1 MSHSL
6 FKSSLLLLPFLLAS
20 CAGEEGTST
29 GDGGSKSG
37 GVPMEFY
44 ISAPMPTATT
54 RVGDPGS
61 PTGETV
67 DWDRLTVIIAYTSKT
82 HSDDNFDAEEGKMVY
97 WDTFTR
103 EEFESLSEITH
114 SGSTLTPVLNADGSD
129 SGLRAFTMPLPV
141 GTARVYG
148 VTYSSPS
155 DAANESVKS
164 NLVDFEARLK
174 AFDKQGKSHND
185 EILSWEIPNTYA
197 STDGTTATIDVAKF
211 LSVATGYGVNTKP
224 DAANPYDLSIAKAN
238 DIEMKQ
244 YWKMT
249 CHRLATK
256 LDVQWDAQQA
266 YDNNK
271 QAYVDVAVNSFSYK
285 GGASV
290 EGEGNGRLF
299 PFSELHGSAY
309 TFSPVG
315 GTSTFFNT
323 TPISRRNGRV
333 YHYFFPDGSKEPR
346 VDFSIS
352 TQTEGS
358 AVWQPYTYHF
368 DFSQVAPL
376 RPATWYKLNI
386 RVKGN
391 SGENTNIV
399 VDNFQ
404 TGN

>member
-29 GDGGSKSG
+29 GDGGSKTG

-249 CHRLATK
+249 CRRLATK

-290 EGEGNGRLF
+290 KGAGNGRLF
-299 PFSELHGSAY
+299 PFSELHGGTY

-315 GTSTFFNT
+315 GTTTFLNT

-333 YHYFFPDGSKEPR
+333 YHYFFPDGGTTPK
-346 VDFSIS
+346 VDFDIA
-352 TQTEGS
+352 TLTEGS
-358 AVWQPYTYHF
+358 TDSVKYTYHF
-368 DFSQVAPL
+368 DFQGSAVPL
-376 RPATWYKLNI
+376 RPATWYKLNVRI
-386 RVKGN
+386 KAN
-391 SGENTNIV
+391 SGNTSIV
-399 VDNFQ
+399 VNDFDR
-404 TGN
+404 GE

>member
-20 CAGEEGTST
+20 CAGEEGAST
-29 GDGGSKSG
+29 GDGGSKTG

-266 YDNNK
+266 YDNTK
-271 QAYVDVAVNSFSYK
+271 GSYVDVAVNAFSYC